1 MLPASCALVRKQC
14 LFEIGSDTGPGI
26 KHPLPG
32 NITKLIF
39 HVQDLQTGSYLKNL
53 VAGITITN
61 NMTTAKIDGIK
72 DLQTYQSLMVFS
84 LWTTGFWITKQKKV
98 SIKRM
103 VVIWSPVPVLFIF
116 FGTIILLLAA
126 LSVFVWLATLS
137 KDIRSFQFQ
146 ILVFIIFWVVGG
158 IAYILQNSG
167 TIVASPLQ
175 GDIGLEINFVSF
187 F

>member
-1 MLPASCALVRKQC
+1 
-14 LFEIGSDTGPGI
+14 
-26 KHPLPG
+26 
-32 NITKLIF
+32 
-39 HVQDLQTGSYLKNL
+39 
-53 VAGITITN
+53 
-61 NMTTAKIDGIK
+61 
-72 DLQTYQSLMVFS
+72 
-84 LWTTGFWITKQKKV
+84 
-98 SIKRM
+98 M

-137 KDIRSFQFQ
+137 KDIRSFRFQ